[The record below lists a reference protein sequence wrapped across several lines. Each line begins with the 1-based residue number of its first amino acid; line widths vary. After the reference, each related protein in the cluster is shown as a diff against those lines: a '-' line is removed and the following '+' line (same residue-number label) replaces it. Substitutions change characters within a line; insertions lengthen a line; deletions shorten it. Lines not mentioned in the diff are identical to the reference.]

1 MGYPIDGIL
10 LVDKIEGETSYEVV
24 KKVKPFF
31 GGARVQKVGH
41 AGTLDP
47 FATGLLIILL
57 GQGTKLSN
65 FIMSGTK
72 VYLAGIR
79 LGIETDTMD
88 HTGRV
93 IGTSM
98 VPDLVPEFIQ
108 EACQGFVGDIEQ
120 VPPAYSAVKYKG
132 VRAYKLARR
141 GLDVNLKSRIVTVHS
156 LRIIA
161 IDLPDITIEVSCSSG
176 TYIRRL
182 ASDFGKKLET
192 GAHLRSLRRLT
203 SGPFEVRD
211 AVGSREISN
220 RNDYPLL
227 REKVIPLGD
236 ALPDMRE
243 IEVDNVLAE
252 KVQHGYQP
260 TCEDLAKWTCD
271 LGDGYAK
278 LVRDGNLIAVV
289 KVNMSKEVD
298 HGEIKIKRV
307 FS

>member
-1 MGYPIDGIL
+1 MAHKIDGIL
-10 LVDKIEGETSYEVV
+10 LVDKMEDETSYDVV
-24 KKVKPFF
+24 KKVKSLF
-31 GGARVQKVGH
+31 GGGRVQKVGH

-72 VYLAGIR
+72 LYLAGIR

-88 HTGRV
+88 PTGRV
-93 IGTSM
+93 MVTRK
-98 VPDLVPEFIQ
+98 VPDFVPEFIQ
-108 EACQGFVGDIEQ
+108 QTCREFVGDIEQ

-141 GLDVNLKSRIVTVHS
+141 GLDVNLKRRTITVHS
-156 LRIIA
+156 LRILSIN
-161 IDLPDITIEVSCSSG
+161 LPDITIAVSCSSG
-176 TYIRRL
+176 TYVRSL
-182 ASDFGKKLET
+182 ASDFGKKLGT
-192 GAHLRSLRRLT
+192 GAHLRSLRRLA

-220 RNDYPLL
+220 ENEYPLL

-252 KVQHGYQP
+252 KVQYGYQP
-260 TCEDLAKWTCD
+260 IWEDLAKGTCD
-271 LGDGYAK
+271 MWEGSAK
-278 LVRDGNLIAVV
+278 LIRDGNLIAIVN
-289 KVNMSKEVD
+289 VNMGKEVD
-298 HGEIKIKRV
+298 HGKIKIKRV